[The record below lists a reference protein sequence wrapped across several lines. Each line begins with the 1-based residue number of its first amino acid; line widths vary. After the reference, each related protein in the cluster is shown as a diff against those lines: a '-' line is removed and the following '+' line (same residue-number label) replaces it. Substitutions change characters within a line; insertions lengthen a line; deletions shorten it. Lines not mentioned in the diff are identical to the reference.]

1 MKRKIV
7 ILGSTGSIGKITL
20 SIMSKEL
27 DKFSF
32 ELFST
37 NKNIKLLEK
46 QIKKFKVKNVVVKNK
61 SKYLILKRKFKY
73 KNINVYNDFSKLN
86 KIFIK
91 GRADYTMS
99 SITGLPGLEP
109 TFKIIKHTKKIAIAN
124 KESIICAWNLIKK
137 QLKTYKTDFIPVD
150 SEHFSIWK
158 LIKNEKPETIKK
170 IVLTA
175 SGGPFLHKSIKKIAN
190 INPKLAL
197 KHPNWRMGKKI
208 SIDSSTMMNKIFEF
222 IEAKKIFNLRNKD
235 ISIMI
240 HPLSFVHAIVF
251 FKGRL
256 IKMLAH
262 ETNMTI
268 PISNS
273 LNLATDYN
281 NSEINMLY
289 DKLNNLVFE
298 KPNKNDFPLL
308 SILNLIPDRE
318 SYFEIILTTLND
330 ELVLKYL
337 NGKINY
343 ISIIKNIIYFIK
355 SPYFRKFYKLKPKN
369 LYDISRVIN
378 ITKSYLFSNIKYY
391 EK

>member
-158 LIKNEKPETIKK
+158 LIEKEEKKNIKE
-170 IVLTA
+170 IYLTA
-175 SGGPFLHKSIKKIAN
+175 SGGPFLKYKKSQYKYIKPSNAI
-190 INPKLAL
+190 
-197 KHPNWRMGKKI
+197 KHPKWEMGKKI
-208 SIDSSTMMNKIFEF
+208 SIDSATMMNKVFEV
-222 IEAKKIFNLRNKD
+222 IEARRLFDIDYKNINIFIHPESYLHSIVSFNNGVNKFLLHDTNMKIPIFNSIYSEEHKILKTNK
-235 ISIMI
+235 
-240 HPLSFVHAIVF
+240 
-251 FKGRL
+251 
-256 IKMLAH
+256 
-262 ETNMTI
+262 
-268 PISNS
+268 
-273 LNLATDYN
+273 LNLKV
-281 NSEINMLY
+281 I
-289 DKLNNLVFE
+289 NNLNLS
-298 KPNKNDFPLL
+298 KPKKLKFPY
-308 SILNLIPDRE
+308 LNLIDHLPKNI
-318 SYFEIILTTLND
+318 SLFETVIISAND
-330 ELVLKYL
+330 ELVYLFL
-337 NGKINY
+337 NGKISFTQMYKILNKIINY
-343 ISIIKNIIYFIK
+343 S
-355 SPYFRKFYKLKPKN
+355 KFKKLKKTKPLN
-369 LYDISRVIN
+369 LKQILSLHNNVRL
-378 ITKSYLFSNIKYY
+378 ITRRYC
-391 EK
+391 E